1 MDTIAIIIAVNNEES
16 KNRIEQL
23 FNSVK
28 AVEYCNIELYFINK
42 NGELYTD
49 FGQKKLKETIKN
61 GYVKNGLILK
71 DGS

>member
-1 MDTIAIIIAVNNEES
+1 MKDLVQISNFLPE
-16 KNRIEQL
+16 
-23 FNSVK
+23 VK
-28 AVEYCNIELYFINK
+28 DRYFINK

-71 DGS
+71 DGT